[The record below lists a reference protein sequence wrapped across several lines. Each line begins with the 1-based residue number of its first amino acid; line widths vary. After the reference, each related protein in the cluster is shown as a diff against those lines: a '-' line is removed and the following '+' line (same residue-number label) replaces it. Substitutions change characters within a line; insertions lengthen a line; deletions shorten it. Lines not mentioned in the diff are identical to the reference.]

1 MAFLRFQIL
10 HKEVGRRMADDFGL
24 RIGVE
29 GEKEFKKALAE
40 INQSFKLLGSE
51 MKLVSSQFDKNDSSV
66 QALSARNT
74 VLNKEIDAQR
84 QKVETLRSALQ
95 NAAESFG
102 ENDRRTQNWQIQL
115 NNAEAALNGM
125 ERELSQN
132 EQAIEA
138 LNNQEEQTV
147 DATERLTQE
156 ISRQEE
162 ELAGLKRAYSNAVL
176 EYGKGSSEARELEG
190 RIADLSGELEENR
203 DTLREA
209 SDSTEDFGDAME
221 DASDGA
227 GKLGSGLSAATV
239 AMGNLISS
247 GIQAALNGI
256 KELGSA
262 IWNLDEATEEY
273 RVAQGKLTTAFE
285 TAGYSGEAA
294 QKSYTEFYKI
304 LGDTDTAA
312 EASQLLAQLA
322 ENEQDIT
329 KWTNIAAGVC
339 GTFGDALPIEGL
351 IESANETAKVGQ
363 VTGSLADALNWVG
376 ISEDE
381 FNEKLAA
388 CSGESERNR
397 LIMETLSG
405 TYDEASQAFYR
416 NNEALVAS
424 REGQARMDETL
435 AGLGET
441 ISNVKNNLRAEFLPA
456 IADVVSAFTDMVN
469 GVEGADT
476 AFAEA
481 ITGLV
486 NTAVAMLPQFVST
499 GTQMLTSLLSGIIQS
514 LPAIVEA
521 AVQIVSTLAT
531 GIGES
536 LPTLVPA
543 IVQAVTTIVQTLA
556 DNLPMILDAA
566 LQLIMGLAQGLLDAI
581 PVLIE
586 ALPAIISAIVDFV
599 IGAIPQ
605 IIDAGIQLLT
615 SLISAL
621 PEIITAIVA
630 AIPQIIDGLVTAV
643 LGSIPQL
650 IDAGVKLLISLIQNL
665 PQIITTVVGAIP
677 KIVTSLV
684 NSIVGNVDK
693 IILAGV
699 KLLVSLIKNL
709 PQIIVSIVKAVP
721 QIIAAIV
728 KGFAGGAAQMASIGL
743 NLIKG
748 IWNGIGDAAS
758 WLWGKVS
765 GFCSNLMS
773 KIKGFFGI
781 HSPSTEM
788 AWVGEMLVEGL
799 AGSIEDN
806 GGEAVKAAE
815 GLSEGISD
823 VMNGLAEDMKTSIP
837 TDFHLDADASVRSVT
852 DGMTGAAGRDTSGFA
867 SLITIQQ
874 MIVRSEDDIRKISQ
888 ELYNL
893 IQTGSRAGGRIITA

>member
-1 MAFLRFQIL
+1 
-10 HKEVGRRMADDFGL
+10 MADDFGL

-40 INQSFKLLGSE
+40 INQSFKVLGSE
-51 MKLVSSQFDKNDSSV
+51 MKLVSSQFDKNDNSV

-285 TAGYSGEAA
+285 AAGYSGEAA

-304 LGDTDTAA
+304 LGDTDTAT

-329 KWTNIAAGVC
+329 KWTDIAAGVC

-586 ALPAIISAIVDFV
+586 ALPQIIASIVDFL

-615 SLISAL
+615 SLVSAL
-621 PEIITAIVA
+621 PEIITAVVA

-650 IDAGVKLLISLIQNL
+650 IDAGMKLLVSLIQNL

-677 KIVTSLV
+677 KIVASLV
-684 NSIVGNVDK
+684 NAIVGNVDK

-852 DGMTGAAGRDTSGFA
+852 DGMTGAAGRDMFGFA

>member
-1 MAFLRFQIL
+1 
-10 HKEVGRRMADDFGL
+10 MADNFGL
-24 RIGVE
+24 KIGVE
-29 GEKEFKKALAE
+29 GEKEFKKALSE
-40 INQSFKLLGSE
+40 INQSFKVLGSE
-51 MKLVSSQFDKNDSSV
+51 MKLVSSQFDKNDKSV
-66 QALSARNT
+66 QALSARNQ
-74 VLNKEIDAQR
+74 VLNKEIEAQ
-84 QKVETLRSALQ
+84 KSKIETLRSALQ

-125 ERELSQN
+125 ERELSDN
-132 EQAIEA
+132 ERTMEA
-138 LNNQEEQTV
+138 LSSQEEEAA

-156 ISRQEE
+156 ISRQED
-162 ELAGLKRAYSNAVL
+162 ELAGMKRAYSNAVL
-176 EYGKGSSEARELEG
+176 EYGKGSNEAKELEG
-190 RIADLSGELEENR
+190 RMSQLSGELEENR
-203 DTLREA
+203 ETLRDA
-209 SDSTEDFGDAME
+209 SRGAEDFGDSLE

-227 GKLGSGLSAATV
+227 DKLGSGLSVATV

-285 TAGYSGEAA
+285 AAGYSGESA

-329 KWTNIAAGVC
+329 KWTNIAAGVY
-339 GTFGDALPIEGL
+339 GTFGDALPIEGM

-376 ISEDE
+376 ISEDA

-405 TYDEASQAFYR
+405 AYDEASGAFYR
-416 NNEALVAS
+416 NNDALVAS
-424 REGQARMDETL
+424 REGQAQLDETL

-456 IADVVSAFTDMVN
+456 ISEVVSSFTDLIN
-469 GVEGADT
+469 GVDGADA
-476 AFAEA
+476 AFADA

-486 NTAVAMLPQFVST
+486 NTAVSMLPQFMDT
-499 GTQMLTSLLSGIIQS
+499 GMQMLTALLSGIIQS
-514 LPAIVEA
+514 LPAVLEGAAQIIV
-521 AVQIVSTLAT
+521 TLAQ
-531 GIGES
+531 GIAEA
-536 LPTLVPA
+536 LPTLIPQ
-543 IVQAVTTIVQTLA
+543 IVLVVTQIVQTLVE
-556 DNLPMILDAA
+556 NLPMILEAA

-586 ALPAIISAIVDFV
+586 ALPAIITAIVEFV

-615 SLISAL
+615 SLITAL

-665 PQIITTVVGAIP
+665 PQIITTVVSAIP

-684 NSIVGNVDK
+684 NAIVGNVDK

-699 KLLVSLIKNL
+699 QLLVALIKNL

-721 QIIAAIV
+721 QIISAIV
-728 KGFAGGAAQMASIGL
+728 KGFASGASQMASIGL

-806 GGEAVKAAE
+806 GSEAVKAAE
-815 GLSEGISD
+815 GLSQGISD
-823 VMNGLAEDMKTSIP
+823 VMGGLAEDMKTSLP
-837 TDFHLDADASVRSVT
+837 TDFHLDADASVRSVAN
-852 DGMTGAAGRDTSGFA
+852 GASGGTSGWGFG
-867 SLITIQQ
+867 SLISIQQ

>member
-1 MAFLRFQIL
+1 
-10 HKEVGRRMADDFGL
+10 MADDFGL

-29 GEKEFKKALAE
+29 GEREFKKALAD
-40 INQSFKLLGSE
+40 INQSFKVLGSE
-51 MKLVSSQFDKNDSSV
+51 MKLVSSQFDKNDKSV
-66 QALSARNT
+66 EALSARNT
-74 VLNKEIDAQR
+74 VLNKEIEAQR

-115 NNAEAALNGM
+115 NNAQAALNGM
-125 ERELSQN
+125 ERELSDN
-132 EQAIEA
+132 ERMMEQLSE
-138 LNNQEEQTV
+138 QESQSA

-156 ISRQEE
+156 ISRQED

-190 RIADLSGELEENR
+190 RISQLSGELQENR

-209 SDSTEDFGDAME
+209 SQSTEDFGDAME
-221 DASDGA
+221 DASNGA
-227 GKLGSGLSAATV
+227 SKLGNGLSAATV

-247 GIQAALNGI
+247 GIQAALSGI

-285 TAGYSGEAA
+285 AAGYSSGAA
-294 QKSYTEFYKI
+294 QQSYTEFYKI
-304 LGDTDTAA
+304 LGDTDTAT

-329 KWTNIAAGVC
+329 KWTNIAAGVY
-339 GTFGDALPIEGL
+339 GTFGDALPVEGL

-376 ISEDE
+376 ISEDA

-405 TYDEASQAFYR
+405 SYDEASAAFYR

-424 REGQARMDETL
+424 REGQAQLDATL

-441 ISNVKNNLRAEFLPA
+441 VSNVKNSLRAEFLPA
-456 IADVVSAFTDMVN
+456 ISEVISAFTDMVN
-469 GVEGADT
+469 GVDGADA
-476 AFAEA
+476 AFADA
-481 ITGLV
+481 ITGMV
-486 NTAVAMLPQFVST
+486 NTAVSMLPQFMDT
-499 GTQMLTSLLSGIIQS
+499 GMQILASLLSGIIQS
-514 LPAIVEA
+514 LPAVMEGAAQIIVTLAQGIAEA
-521 AVQIVSTLAT
+521 APTLIPQIV
-531 GIGES
+531 
-536 LPTLVPA
+536 LV
-543 IVQAVTTIVQTLA
+543 VTQIVQTLVE
-556 DNLPMILDAA
+556 NLPMILDAA
-566 LQLIMGLAQGLLDAI
+566 LQLITGLAQGLLDAI

-586 ALPAIISAIVDFV
+586 ALPAIITAIVEFV
-599 IGAIPQ
+599 IGAFPQ

-615 SLISAL
+615 SLVTAL

-630 AIPQIIDGLVTAV
+630 AIPQIVDGLVTAV
-643 LGSIPQL
+643 LSSIPQL
-650 IDAGVKLLISLIQNL
+650 IDAGMKLLISLIQNL
-665 PQIITTVVGAIP
+665 PQIITTIVSAIP

-684 NSIVGNVDK
+684 NAIVGNVDK

-699 KLLVSLIKNL
+699 KLLVSLVKNL
-709 PQIIVSIVKAVP
+709 PQIIASIVKAVP
-721 QIIAAIV
+721 QIISAIV
-728 KGFAGGAAQMASIGL
+728 KGFAGGASQMASIGL

-765 GFCSNLMS
+765 GFCSNLMG

-799 AGSIEDN
+799 AGSIDDN

-815 GLSEGISD
+815 GLSRGISD
-823 VMNGLAEDMKTSIP
+823 VMNGLAEDMKTSVP
-837 TDFHLDADASVRSVT
+837 ADFHLDADASVRSVA
-852 DGMTGAAGRDTSGFA
+852 DGAAGGAGGWGFGP
-867 SLITIQQ
+867 LITIQQ
-874 MIVRSEDDIRKISQ
+874 MIVRSEDDIRRISQ

>member
-1 MAFLRFQIL
+1 
-10 HKEVGRRMADDFGL
+10 MADDFGL

-40 INQSFKLLGSE
+40 INQSFKVLGSE

-132 EQAIEA
+132 EQTIEA

-176 EYGKGSSEARELEG
+176 EYGKGSSEAR
-190 RIADLSGELEENR
+190 ELEENR

-285 TAGYSGEAA
+285 AAGYSGEAA

-486 NTAVAMLPQFVST
+486 DTAVAMLPQFVST

-684 NSIVGNVDK
+684 NAIVGNVDK

-837 TDFHLDADASVRSVT
+837 TDFHLDADASVRCVT
-852 DGMTGAAGRDTSGFA
+852 DGMTGAAGRDTFGFA

>member
-1 MAFLRFQIL
+1 
-10 HKEVGRRMADDFGL
+10 MADDFGL

-40 INQSFKLLGSE
+40 INQSFKVLGSE
-51 MKLVSSQFDKNDSSV
+51 MKLVSSQFDKNDNSV

-273 RVAQGKLTTAFE
+273 RAAQGKLTTAFE
-285 TAGYSGEAA
+285 AAGYSGEAA

-304 LGDTDTAA
+304 LGDTDTAT

-339 GTFGDALPIEGL
+339 GTFGDALPVEGL

-441 ISNVKNNLRAEFLPA
+441 VSNVKNSLRAEFLPA
-456 IADVVSAFTDMVN
+456 VADVVSAFTDMVN

-486 NTAVAMLPQFVST
+486 DTAVAMLPQFVST

-586 ALPAIISAIVDFV
+586 ALPQIIASIVDFL

-615 SLISAL
+615 SLVSAL
-621 PEIITAIVA
+621 PEIITAVVA

-650 IDAGVKLLISLIQNL
+650 IDAGMKLLVSLIQNL

-684 NSIVGNVDK
+684 NAIVGNVDK

-815 GLSEGISD
+815 GLSDGISD

-852 DGMTGAAGRDTSGFA
+852 DGMTGAAGRDMSGFA

>member
-1 MAFLRFQIL
+1 
-10 HKEVGRRMADDFGL
+10 MADDFGL

-40 INQSFKLLGSE
+40 INQSFKVLGSE

-132 EQAIEA
+132 EQAIET

-285 TAGYSGEAA
+285 AAGYSGEAA
-294 QKSYTEFYKI
+294 QESYTEFYKI
-304 LGDTDTAA
+304 LGDTDTAT

-329 KWTNIAAGVC
+329 KWTNIAAGVY
-339 GTFGDALPIEGL
+339 GTFGDALPIEGM

-388 CSGESERNR
+388 CSGEGERNR

-441 ISNVKNNLRAEFLPA
+441 ISNVKNSLRAEFLPA

-586 ALPAIISAIVDFV
+586 ALPQIIASIVDFL

-615 SLISAL
+615 SLVSAL
-621 PEIITAIVA
+621 PEIITAVVA

-650 IDAGVKLLISLIQNL
+650 IDAGMKLLISLIQNL

-677 KIVTSLV
+677 KIVASLV
-684 NSIVGNVDK
+684 SAIVGNVDK

-709 PQIIVSIVKAVP
+709 PQIIVAIVKAVP

-765 GFCSNLMS
+765 GFCSNLMG

-852 DGMTGAAGRDTSGFA
+852 DGMTGAAGRDMFGFA

-874 MIVRSEDDIRKISQ
+874 MIVRSEEDIRKISQ

>member
-1 MAFLRFQIL
+1 
-10 HKEVGRRMADDFGL
+10 MADDFGL

-40 INQSFKLLGSE
+40 INQSFKVLGSE
-51 MKLVSSQFDKNDSSV
+51 MKLVSSQFDKNDNSV

-138 LNNQEEQTV
+138 LNNQEGQTV

-190 RIADLSGELEENR
+190 RIAELSGELEENR

-285 TAGYSGEAA
+285 AAGYSGEAA
-294 QKSYTEFYKI
+294 QESYTEFYKI
-304 LGDTDTAA
+304 LGDTDTAT

-424 REGQARMDETL
+424 REGQAQMDETL

-615 SLISAL
+615 SLVSAL
-621 PEIITAIVA
+621 PEIITAVVA

-650 IDAGVKLLISLIQNL
+650 IDAGMKLLVSLIQNL

-677 KIVTSLV
+677 KIVASLV
-684 NSIVGNVDK
+684 NAIVGNVDK

-852 DGMTGAAGRDTSGFA
+852 DGMTGAAGRDMFGFA

>member
-1 MAFLRFQIL
+1 M
-10 HKEVGRRMADDFGL
+10 

-40 INQSFKLLGSE
+40 INQSFKVLGSE
-51 MKLVSSQFDKNDSSV
+51 MKLVSSQFDKNDNSV

-190 RIADLSGELEENR
+190 RIAELSGELEENR

-227 GKLGSGLSAATV
+227 GKLGSGLSAVTV

-285 TAGYSGEAA
+285 AAGYSGEAA
-294 QKSYTEFYKI
+294 QESYTEFYKI
-304 LGDTDTAA
+304 LGDTDTAT

-424 REGQARMDETL
+424 REGQAQMDETL

-586 ALPAIISAIVDFV
+586 ALPQIIASIVDFL

-615 SLISAL
+615 SLVSAL
-621 PEIITAIVA
+621 PEIITAVVA

-650 IDAGVKLLISLIQNL
+650 IDAGMKLLVSLIQNL

-677 KIVTSLV
+677 KIVASLV
-684 NSIVGNVDK
+684 NAIVGNVDK

-852 DGMTGAAGRDTSGFA
+852 DGMTGAAGRDMFGFA

-874 MIVRSEDDIRKISQ
+874 MIVRSEEDIRKISQ

-893 IQTGSRAGGRIITA
+893 IQTGSRAGGRIITV

>member
-1 MAFLRFQIL
+1 
-10 HKEVGRRMADDFGL
+10 MADDFGL

-40 INQSFKLLGSE
+40 INQSFKVLGSE
-51 MKLVSSQFDKNDSSV
+51 MKLVSSQFDKNDNSV

-190 RIADLSGELEENR
+190 RIAELSGELEESR

-285 TAGYSGEAA
+285 AAGYSGEAA
-294 QKSYTEFYKI
+294 QESYTEFYKI
-304 LGDTDTAA
+304 LGDTDTAT

-424 REGQARMDETL
+424 REGQAQMDETL

-615 SLISAL
+615 SLVSAL
-621 PEIITAIVA
+621 PEIITAVVA

-650 IDAGVKLLISLIQNL
+650 IDAGMKLLVSLIQNL

-677 KIVTSLV
+677 KIVASLV
-684 NSIVGNVDK
+684 NAIVGNVDK

-852 DGMTGAAGRDTSGFA
+852 DGMTGAAGRDTFGFA

-874 MIVRSEDDIRKISQ
+874 MIVRSEEDIRKISQ

>member
-1 MAFLRFQIL
+1 
-10 HKEVGRRMADDFGL
+10 MADDFGL

-40 INQSFKLLGSE
+40 INQSFKVLGSE
-51 MKLVSSQFDKNDSSV
+51 MKLVSSQFDKNDNSV

-190 RIADLSGELEENR
+190 RIAELSGELEENR

-227 GKLGSGLSAATV
+227 GKLGSGLSAVTV

-285 TAGYSGEAA
+285 AAGYSGEAA
-294 QKSYTEFYKI
+294 QESYTEFYKI
-304 LGDTDTAA
+304 LGDTDTAT

-424 REGQARMDETL
+424 REGQAQMDETL

-586 ALPAIISAIVDFV
+586 ALPQIIASIVDFL

-615 SLISAL
+615 SLVSAL
-621 PEIITAIVA
+621 PEIITAVVA

-650 IDAGVKLLISLIQNL
+650 IDAGMKLLVSLIQNL

-677 KIVTSLV
+677 KIVASLV
-684 NSIVGNVDK
+684 NAIVGNVDK

-852 DGMTGAAGRDTSGFA
+852 DGMTGAAGRDMFGFA

-874 MIVRSEDDIRKISQ
+874 MIVRSEEDIRKISQ

-893 IQTGSRAGGRIITA
+893 IQTGSRAGGRIITV

>member
-1 MAFLRFQIL
+1 
-10 HKEVGRRMADDFGL
+10 MADDFGL

-40 INQSFKLLGSE
+40 INQSFKVLGSE
-51 MKLVSSQFDKNDSSV
+51 MKLVSSQFDKNDNSV

-147 DATERLTQE
+147 DATERFTQE

-190 RIADLSGELEENR
+190 RIAELSGELEENR

-239 AMGNLISS
+239 AVGNLISS

-285 TAGYSGEAA
+285 AAGYSGEAA
-294 QKSYTEFYKI
+294 QESYTEFYKI
-304 LGDTDTAA
+304 LGDTDTAT

-351 IESANETAKVGQ
+351 IELANETAKVGQ

-424 REGQARMDETL
+424 REGQAQMDETL

-615 SLISAL
+615 SLVSAL
-621 PEIITAIVA
+621 PEIITAVVA

-650 IDAGVKLLISLIQNL
+650 IDAGMKLLVSLIQNL

-677 KIVTSLV
+677 KIVASLV
-684 NSIVGNVDK
+684 NAIVGNVDK

-852 DGMTGAAGRDTSGFA
+852 DGMTGAAGRDMFGFA

>member
-1 MAFLRFQIL
+1 
-10 HKEVGRRMADDFGL
+10 MADDFGL

-40 INQSFKLLGSE
+40 INQSFKVLGSE

-84 QKVETLRSALQ
+84 QKVETLRSALR

-138 LNNQEEQTV
+138 LNNQEEQAV

-156 ISRQEE
+156 ISRQEG

-190 RIADLSGELEENR
+190 RIAELSGELEENR

-209 SDSTEDFGDAME
+209 SDSTEDFGEAME

-256 KELGSA
+256 RELGSA

-273 RVAQGKLTTAFE
+273 RAAQGKLTTAFE
-285 TAGYSGEAA
+285 AAGYSGEAA

-405 TYDEASQAFYR
+405 TYDEAGQAFYR

-441 ISNVKNNLRAEFLPA
+441 ISNVKNNLQAEFLPA
-456 IADVVSAFTDMVN
+456 IADVVSSFTDMVN

-581 PVLIE
+581 PVLTE
-586 ALPAIISAIVDFV
+586 ALPQIIASIVDFL
-599 IGAIPQ
+599 IGAVPQ

-615 SLISAL
+615 SLVSAL
-621 PEIITAIVA
+621 PEIITAVVA
-630 AIPQIIDGLVTAV
+630 AIPQIVDGLVTAV

-650 IDAGVKLLISLIQNL
+650 IDAGMKLLISLIQNL
-665 PQIITTVVGAIP
+665 PQIITTVAGAIP

-684 NSIVGNVDK
+684 NAIVGNVDK

-699 KLLVSLIKNL
+699 KLLVSLVKNL

-728 KGFAGGAAQMASIGL
+728 KGFAGGAAQMAGIGL

-765 GFCSNLMS
+765 GFCSDLMG
-773 KIKGFFGI
+773 KIKDFFGI

-837 TDFHLDADASVRSVT
+837 TDFKLDADASVRSVT
-852 DGMTGAAGRDTSGFA
+852 DGMAGMKGRDMFGFA
-867 SLITIQQ
+867 SLITVQQ

>member
-1 MAFLRFQIL
+1 
-10 HKEVGRRMADDFGL
+10 MADDFGL

-40 INQSFKLLGSE
+40 INQSFKVLGSE
-51 MKLVSSQFDKNDSSV
+51 MKLVSSQFDKNDNSV

-190 RIADLSGELEENR
+190 RIAELSGELEENR

-273 RVAQGKLTTAFE
+273 RAAQGKLTTAFE
-285 TAGYSGEAA
+285 AAGYSGEAA

-304 LGDTDTAA
+304 LGDTDTAT

-329 KWTNIAAGVC
+329 KWTDIAAGVC

-586 ALPAIISAIVDFV
+586 ALPQIIASIVDFL

-615 SLISAL
+615 SLVSAL
-621 PEIITAIVA
+621 PEIITAVVA

-650 IDAGVKLLISLIQNL
+650 IDAGMKLLVSLIQNL

-677 KIVTSLV
+677 KIVASLV
-684 NSIVGNVDK
+684 NAIVGNVDK

-852 DGMTGAAGRDTSGFA
+852 DGMTGAAGRDMFGFA

>member
-1 MAFLRFQIL
+1 
-10 HKEVGRRMADDFGL
+10 MADDFGL

-40 INQSFKLLGSE
+40 INQSFKVLGSE
-51 MKLVSSQFDKNDSSV
+51 MKLVSSQFDKNDNSV

-132 EQAIEA
+132 EQAIES

-156 ISRQEE
+156 ISRQEG

-209 SDSTEDFGDAME
+209 SDSTEDFGNAME

-227 GKLGSGLSAATV
+227 GKLGSGLSAVTV

-273 RVAQGKLTTAFE
+273 RAAQGKLTTAFE
-285 TAGYSGEAA
+285 AAGYSGEAA

-304 LGDTDTAA
+304 LGDTDTAT

-456 IADVVSAFTDMVN
+456 IADIVSAFTDMVN

-486 NTAVAMLPQFVST
+486 NTAVTMLPQFVST

-615 SLISAL
+615 SLVSAL
-621 PEIITAIVA
+621 PEIITAVVA

-650 IDAGVKLLISLIQNL
+650 IDAGMKLLVSLIQNL

-677 KIVTSLV
+677 KIVASLV
-684 NSIVGNVDK
+684 NAIVGNVDK

-852 DGMTGAAGRDTSGFA
+852 DGMTGAAGRDMFGFA

>member
-1 MAFLRFQIL
+1 
-10 HKEVGRRMADDFGL
+10 MADNFGL
-24 RIGVE
+24 KIGVE
-29 GEKEFKKALAE
+29 GEKEFKKALSE
-40 INQSFKLLGSE
+40 INQSFKVLGSE
-51 MKLVSSQFDKNDSSV
+51 MKLVSSQFDKNDKSV
-66 QALSARNT
+66 QALSARNQ
-74 VLNKEIDAQR
+74 VLNKEIEAQ
-84 QKVETLRSALQ
+84 KSKIETLRSALQ

-125 ERELSQN
+125 ERELSDN
-132 EQAIEA
+132 ERVMES
-138 LNNQEEQTV
+138 LSSQEEEAA

-162 ELAGLKRAYSNAVL
+162 ELAGMKRAYSNAVL
-176 EYGKGSSEARELEG
+176 EYGKGSAEAKELEG
-190 RIADLSGELEENR
+190 RISQLSGELEENR
-203 DTLREA
+203 ETLRDA
-209 SDSTEDFGDAME
+209 SRGAEDFGDSLE

-227 GKLGSGLSAATV
+227 DKLGSGLSVATV

-285 TAGYSGEAA
+285 AAGYSGELA

-304 LGDTDTAA
+304 LGDTDTAT

-329 KWTNIAAGVC
+329 KWTNIAAGVY
-339 GTFGDALPIEGL
+339 GTFGDALPIEGM

-376 ISEDE
+376 ISEDA
-381 FNEKLAA
+381 FNEKLAS
-388 CSGESERNR
+388 CSDESERNR

-405 TYDEASQAFYR
+405 AYDEASGAFYR
-416 NNEALVAS
+416 NNDALVAS
-424 REGQARMDETL
+424 REGQAQLDETM

-456 IADVVSAFTDMVN
+456 ISEVVSSFTDLIN
-469 GVEGADT
+469 GVDGADT
-476 AFAEA
+476 AFADA

-486 NTAVAMLPQFVST
+486 NTAVSMLPQFMDT
-499 GTQMLTSLLSGIIQS
+499 GMQMLTALLSGIIQS
-514 LPAIVEA
+514 LPAVLEGAAQIIVTLAQGIAEA
-521 AVQIVSTLAT
+521 LPVLIPQIV
-531 GIGES
+531 
-536 LPTLVPA
+536 LV
-543 IVQAVTTIVQTLA
+543 VTQIVQTLVE
-556 DNLPMILDAA
+556 NLPMILEAA

-586 ALPAIISAIVDFV
+586 ALPAIITAIVEFV

-615 SLISAL
+615 SLITAL

-665 PQIITTVVGAIP
+665 PQIITTVVSAIP

-684 NSIVGNVDK
+684 NAIVGNVDK

-699 KLLVSLIKNL
+699 QLLVALIRNL

-721 QIIAAIV
+721 QIISAIV
-728 KGFAGGAAQMASIGL
+728 KGFASGASQMASIGL

-806 GGEAVKAAE
+806 GSEAVKAAE
-815 GLSEGISD
+815 GLSQGISD
-823 VMNGLAEDMKTSIP
+823 VMNGLAEDMKTSLP

-852 DGMTGAAGRDTSGFA
+852 GGAAGGMSRAGFG
-867 SLITIQQ
+867 SLITVQQ

-893 IQTGSRAGGRIITA
+893 IQTGSRAGGRIITT

>member
-1 MAFLRFQIL
+1 
-10 HKEVGRRMADDFGL
+10 MADDFGL

-40 INQSFKLLGSE
+40 INQSFKVLGSE
-51 MKLVSSQFDKNDSSV
+51 MKLVSSQFDKNDNSV

-147 DATERLTQE
+147 DATERFTQE

-190 RIADLSGELEENR
+190 RIAELSGELEENR

-239 AMGNLISS
+239 AVGNLISS

-285 TAGYSGEAA
+285 AAGYSGEAA
-294 QKSYTEFYKI
+294 QESYTEFYKI
-304 LGDTDTAA
+304 LGDTDTAT

-424 REGQARMDETL
+424 REGQAQMDETL

-615 SLISAL
+615 SLVSAL
-621 PEIITAIVA
+621 PEIITAVVA

-650 IDAGVKLLISLIQNL
+650 IDAGMKLLVSLIQNL

-677 KIVTSLV
+677 KIVASLV
-684 NSIVGNVDK
+684 NAIVGNVDK

-806 GGEAVKAAE
+806 GGAAVKAAE

-852 DGMTGAAGRDTSGFA
+852 DGMTGAAGRDMFGFA

>member
-1 MAFLRFQIL
+1 
-10 HKEVGRRMADDFGL
+10 MADDFGL

-40 INQSFKLLGSE
+40 INQSFKVLGSE
-51 MKLVSSQFDKNDSSV
+51 MKLVSSQFDKNDNSV

-285 TAGYSGEAA
+285 AAGYSGEAA

-304 LGDTDTAA
+304 LGDTDTAT

-339 GTFGDALPIEGL
+339 GTFGDALPVEGL

-435 AGLGET
+435 AELGET
-441 ISNVKNNLRAEFLPA
+441 VSNVKNSLRAEFLPA
-456 IADVVSAFTDMVN
+456 VADVVSAFTDMVN

-586 ALPAIISAIVDFV
+586 ALPQIIASIVDFL

-621 PEIITAIVA
+621 PEIITAVVA

-650 IDAGVKLLISLIQNL
+650 IDAGMKLLVSLIQNL

-684 NSIVGNVDK
+684 NAIVGNVDK

-852 DGMTGAAGRDTSGFA
+852 DGMTGAAGRDMFGFA

>member
-1 MAFLRFQIL
+1 
-10 HKEVGRRMADDFGL
+10 MADDFGL

-40 INQSFKLLGSE
+40 INQSFKVLGSE
-51 MKLVSSQFDKNDSSV
+51 MKLVSSQFDKNDNSV

-147 DATERLTQE
+147 DATERFTQE

-190 RIADLSGELEENR
+190 RIAELSGELEENR

-239 AMGNLISS
+239 AVGNLISS

-285 TAGYSGEAA
+285 AAGYSGEAA
-294 QKSYTEFYKI
+294 QESYTEFYKI
-304 LGDTDTAA
+304 LGDTDTAT

-424 REGQARMDETL
+424 REGQAQMDETL

-586 ALPAIISAIVDFV
+586 ALPQIIASIVDFL

-615 SLISAL
+615 SLVSAL
-621 PEIITAIVA
+621 PEIITAVVA

-650 IDAGVKLLISLIQNL
+650 IDAGMKLLVSLIQNL

-677 KIVTSLV
+677 KIVASLV
-684 NSIVGNVDK
+684 NAIVGNVDK

-852 DGMTGAAGRDTSGFA
+852 DGMTGAAGRDMFGFA

>member
-1 MAFLRFQIL
+1 
-10 HKEVGRRMADDFGL
+10 MADDFGL

-40 INQSFKLLGSE
+40 INQSFKVLGSE

-102 ENDRRTQNWQIQL
+102 ENDRRTQNWQVQL

-138 LNNQEEQTV
+138 LNNQEEQAV
-147 DATERLTQE
+147 EATERLTQE

-256 KELGSA
+256 RELGSA

-273 RVAQGKLTTAFE
+273 RTAQGKLTTAFE
-285 TAGYSGEAA
+285 AAGYSGEAA

-441 ISNVKNNLRAEFLPA
+441 ISNVKNNLQAEFLPA
-456 IADVVSAFTDMVN
+456 IADVVSSFTDMVN

-481 ITGLV
+481 VTGLV
-486 NTAVAMLPQFVST
+486 DTAVAMLPQFVST
-499 GTQMLTSLLSGIIQS
+499 GTQMLASLLSGIIQS

-521 AVQIVSTLAT
+521 AVQIVSTLAA

-543 IVQAVTTIVQTLA
+543 IVQAVATIVQTLA
-556 DNLPMILDAA
+556 DNLPMILEAA

-581 PVLIE
+581 PVLTE
-586 ALPAIISAIVDFV
+586 ALPQIIASIVDFL
-599 IGAIPQ
+599 IGAVPQ

-615 SLISAL
+615 SLVSAL
-621 PEIITAIVA
+621 PEIITAVVA
-630 AIPQIIDGLVTAV
+630 AIPQIVDGLVTAV

-650 IDAGVKLLISLIQNL
+650 IDAGMKLLVSLIQNL
-665 PQIITTVVGAIP
+665 PQIITTVAGAIP
-677 KIVTSLV
+677 KIVASLV
-684 NSIVGNVDK
+684 NAIVGNVDK

-699 KLLVSLIKNL
+699 KLLVSLVKNL

-728 KGFAGGAAQMASIGL
+728 KGFAGGAAQMAGIGL

-765 GFCSNLMS
+765 GFCSDLMG

-837 TDFHLDADASVRSVT
+837 TDFKLDADASVRSVT
-852 DGMTGAAGRDTSGFA
+852 DGMAGMKGKDMFGFA

>member
-1 MAFLRFQIL
+1 
-10 HKEVGRRMADDFGL
+10 MADDFGL

-29 GEKEFKKALAE
+29 GEKEFKKALAD
-40 INQSFKLLGSE
+40 INQSFKVLGSE
-51 MKLVSSQFDKNDSSV
+51 MKLVSSQFDKNDKSV
-66 QALSARNT
+66 QALSARNQ
-74 VLNKEIDAQR
+74 VLNKEIEAQKN
-84 QKVETLRSALQ
+84 KVETLRSALR

-115 NNAEAALNGM
+115 NNAQAALNSM
-125 ERELSQN
+125 ERELSDN
-132 EQAIEA
+132 ERAIES
-138 LNNQEEQTV
+138 LSEQEEESA

-156 ISRQEE
+156 ISRQED

-176 EYGKGSSEARELEG
+176 EYGKGSSEAKELEG
-190 RIADLSGELEENR
+190 RISNLSGELKENR
-203 DTLREA
+203 ERMKDAA
-209 SDSTEDFGDAME
+209 STADDLGDSLE

-239 AMGNLISS
+239 AMGNLISA

-285 TAGYSGEAA
+285 AAGYSGEAA

-304 LGDTDTAA
+304 LGDTDTAT

-322 ENEQDIT
+322 ENEQDIAR
-329 KWTNIAAGVC
+329 WTDIAAGVY
-339 GTFGDALPIEGL
+339 GTFGDALPIEGM

-376 ISEDE
+376 ISEDA

-388 CSGESERNR
+388 CSDEGERNR

-405 TYDEASQAFYR
+405 AYDEASGAFYR

-424 REGQARMDETL
+424 REGQAQLDETL
-435 AGLGET
+435 AGLGEN

-456 IADVVSAFTDMVN
+456 VSDVISAFTDMVN
-469 GVEGADT
+469 GVDGADA
-476 AFAEA
+476 AFADA

-486 NTAVAMLPQFVST
+486 NTAVSMLPQFMET
-499 GTQMLTSLLSGIIQS
+499 GTQILTALLSGIIQS
-514 LPAIVEA
+514 LPAVLEGAAQIIVTLAQGIAEA
-521 AVQIVSTLAT
+521 A
-531 GIGES
+531 
-536 LPTLVPA
+536 PTLVPQ
-543 IVQAVTTIVQTLA
+543 IVLVVTQIVQTLVE
-556 DNLPMILDAA
+556 NLPMILDAA
-566 LQLIMGLAQGLLDAI
+566 LQLITGLAQGILDAV
-581 PVLIE
+581 PVLVG
-586 ALPAIISAIVDFV
+586 ALPAIITAIVEFV
-599 IGAIPQ
+599 VGAVPQ

-615 SLISAL
+615 SLVTAL

-643 LGSIPQL
+643 LGSIPQI
-650 IDAGVKLLISLIQNL
+650 IDAGVKLLVSLIQNL
-665 PQIITTVVGAIP
+665 PQIITTVVSAVLQ
-677 KIVTSLV
+677 IVASLV
-684 NSIVGNVDK
+684 NAIVGNVDK

-699 KLLVSLIKNL
+699 QLFVALIKNL

-721 QIIAAIV
+721 QIISAIV
-728 KGFAGGAAQMASIGL
+728 KGFASGASQMAGIGT

-765 GFCSNLMS
+765 GFCSDLMG

-799 AGSIEDN
+799 AGSIEDS

-823 VMNGLAEDMKTSIP
+823 VMNGLAEDMKTSVP
-837 TDFHLDADASVRSVT
+837 ANFHLDADSSVRSVT
-852 DGMTGAAGRDTSGFA
+852 DGAAGTMAGRGFS

-874 MIVRSEDDIRKISQ
+874 MTVRSEDDIRRISQ

>member
-1 MAFLRFQIL
+1 
-10 HKEVGRRMADDFGL
+10 MADDFGL

-40 INQSFKLLGSE
+40 INQSFKVLGSE
-51 MKLVSSQFDKNDSSV
+51 MKLVSSQFDKNDNSV

-162 ELAGLKRAYSNAVL
+162 KLAGLKRAYSNAVL

-273 RVAQGKLTTAFE
+273 RAAQGKLTTAFE
-285 TAGYSGEAA
+285 AAGYSGEAA

-304 LGDTDTAA
+304 LGDTDTAT

-339 GTFGDALPIEGL
+339 GTFGDALPVEGL

-441 ISNVKNNLRAEFLPA
+441 VSNVKNSLRAEFLPA
-456 IADVVSAFTDMVN
+456 VADVVSAFTDMVN

-486 NTAVAMLPQFVST
+486 DTAVAMLPQFVST

-586 ALPAIISAIVDFV
+586 ALPQIIASIVDFL

-615 SLISAL
+615 SLVSAL
-621 PEIITAIVA
+621 PEIITAVVA

-650 IDAGVKLLISLIQNL
+650 IDAGMKLLVSLIQNL

-684 NSIVGNVDK
+684 NAIVGNVDK

-815 GLSEGISD
+815 GLSDGISD

-852 DGMTGAAGRDTSGFA
+852 DGMTGAAGRDMSGFA

>member
-1 MAFLRFQIL
+1 
-10 HKEVGRRMADDFGL
+10 MADDFGL

-40 INQSFKLLGSE
+40 INQSFKVLGSE
-51 MKLVSSQFDKNDSSV
+51 MKLVSSQFDKNDNSV

-162 ELAGLKRAYSNAVL
+162 KLAGLKRAYSNAVL

-273 RVAQGKLTTAFE
+273 RAAQGKLTTAFE
-285 TAGYSGEAA
+285 AAGYSGEAA

-304 LGDTDTAA
+304 LGDTDTAT

-339 GTFGDALPIEGL
+339 GTFGDALPVEGL

-441 ISNVKNNLRAEFLPA
+441 VSNVKNSLRAEFLPA
-456 IADVVSAFTDMVN
+456 VADVVSAFTDMVN

-586 ALPAIISAIVDFV
+586 ALPQIIASIVDFL

-615 SLISAL
+615 SLVSAL
-621 PEIITAIVA
+621 PEIITAVVA

-650 IDAGVKLLISLIQNL
+650 IDAGMKLLVSLIQNL

-684 NSIVGNVDK
+684 NAIVGNVDK

-815 GLSEGISD
+815 GLSDGISD

-852 DGMTGAAGRDTSGFA
+852 DGMTGAAGRDMSGFA